1 MIALFKP
8 QAVIYDMDGIL
19 VDSEPLWDEAEREVL
34 PLFGLDRDYIFD
46 ELKLVTTGMR
56 INEVVDMFCRTAPE
70 KNIDPKVMADHIIQL
85 AIKKIVA
92 QKPMLPGVIESL
104 DLCRSLGLKVGLA
117 SSSAMV
123 VIDAVTDLFNITDR
137 FDIRVSAEHLSYGKP
152 HPAVYLLAAEKL
164 KTNPLNCVT
173 IEDSVAGMI
182 ATKAA
187 RMKSI
192 VIPPIENSDNPR
204 WCLADLKLNS
214 LLELNAQHLQ

>member
-34 PLFGLDRDYIFD
+34 PLFGLDRDYIFN
-46 ELKLVTTGMR
+46 ELKLVTTGIR
-56 INEVVDMFCRTAPE
+56 IDEVADMFCRTAPE
-70 KNIDPKVMADHIIQL
+70 KKINPAEMADKIIQL
-85 AIKKIVA
+85 AIQKIVA
-92 QKPMLPGVIESL
+92 KKPVLPGVIESL
-104 DLCRSLGLKVGLA
+104 ELCRSLGLKVGLA

-123 VIDAVTDLFNITDR
+123 VIDTVTDLFNITDR
-137 FDIRVSAEHLSYGKP
+137 FDVRISAEHLAYGKP
-152 HPAVYLLAAEKL
+152 HPEVYLLAAEKL
-164 KTNPLNCVT
+164 NVNPLNCIT
-173 IEDSVAGMI
+173 IEDSVAGMV

-187 RMKSI
+187 RMQSI
-192 VIPPIENSDNPR
+192 VIPPKENKDNPR